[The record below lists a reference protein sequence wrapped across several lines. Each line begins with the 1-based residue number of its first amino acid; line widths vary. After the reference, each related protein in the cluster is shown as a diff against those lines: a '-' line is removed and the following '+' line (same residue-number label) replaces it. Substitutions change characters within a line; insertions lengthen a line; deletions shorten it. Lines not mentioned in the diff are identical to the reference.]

1 MVERKNDHIQLAFQ
15 SQMELKD
22 KDPRFY
28 YEPILNPHPPAEF
41 KPFTFLGKEY
51 KVPLWISSMTGG
63 AHAARAINSNLARV
77 CKEFGFGM
85 GLGSCRII
93 LKPNNYFKDFDIRDI
108 IGDSLPLYANLGIS
122 QIEEAILN
130 NQVEPI
136 KELVKRLRADGLI
149 IHVNP
154 IQEWFQPEGDKLE
167 KPPVETITRLL
178 EKVDFKVIVK
188 EVGQGMGPASLR
200 LLLKLPLAAIEFA
213 AYGGTNFAKV
223 ELMRSDSVS
232 RQLFEPFAAIGE
244 DAYSMTDY
252 INRIV
257 EEESDKILC
266 KEIIISG
273 GIRHFLDG
281 YYLIRKSKLPAIYG
295 QASAF
300 LKYANSSYEELRKY
314 IQLQI
319 KGLQFAYAFLNIRE

>member
-1 MVERKNDHIQLAFQ
+1 MEEKKNDHILLAFQ

-28 YEPILNPHPPAEF
+28 YEPLLNPHPPAEF

-51 KVPLWISSMTGG
+51 KVPIWISSMTGG
-63 AHAARAINSNLARV
+63 AQTSRSINANLARA
-77 CKEFGFGM
+77 CKEFGMGM

-93 LKPNNYFKDFDIRDI
+93 LKPNNYFKDFDVRDI
-108 IGDSLPLYANLGIS
+108 MGDSLPLYANLGIS
-122 QIEEAILN
+122 QIEEAIEN

-154 IQEWFQPEGDKLE
+154 IQEWFQPEGDKLDNA
-167 KPPVETITRLL
+167 PIDTIKKFL
-178 EKVDFKVIVK
+178 EKVDFKVVVK

-200 LLLKLPLAAIEFA
+200 LLLKLPLAAVEFA
-213 AYGGTNFAKV
+213 AYGGTNFAKM
-223 ELMRSDSVS
+223 ELMRSDPVS
-232 RQLFEPFAAIGE
+232 KQLFEPFAAIGE
-244 DAYSMTDY
+244 DAYRMTDY
-252 INRIV
+252 VNQIV
-257 EEESDKILC
+257 EEEGDSILC

-300 LKYANSSYEELRKY
+300 LRYANTSYDELKKY
-314 IQLQI
+314 IHLQI